1 MGNQEVK
8 EVILLKDLRP
18 SCTDCN
24 FQLLI
29 RLVHLPAFGS
39 WESSYLIS
47 TSLHILELDRQK
59 ITVCSREESTC
70 ATLHRTYS
78 LKALRRPIIFIGHS
92 IMGWTGD

>member
-1 MGNQEVK
+1 MK

-18 SCTDCN
+18 SCVSNARIVT
-24 FQLLI
+24 F
-29 RLVHLPAFGS
+29 
-39 WESSYLIS
+39 SY
-47 TSLHILELDRQK
+47 SLDWFTYQPSGAGRAATQYITILELDRQK
-59 ITVCSREESTC
+59 ITVGSREESTC